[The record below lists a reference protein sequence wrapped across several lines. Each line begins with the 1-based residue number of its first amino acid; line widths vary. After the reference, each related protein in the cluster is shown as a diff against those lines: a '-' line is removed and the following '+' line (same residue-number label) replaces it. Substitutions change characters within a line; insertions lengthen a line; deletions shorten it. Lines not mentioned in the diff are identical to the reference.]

1 MSFDPTRA
9 FADDRPTA
17 ARAWPEELQRRASA
31 KDRILTRLQQGPA
44 LNTELNDICFRYGA
58 RILELRKEW
67 RIVKEPVKA
76 GVYRYT
82 LMGKKTSL
90 F

>member
-1 MSFDPTRA
+1 MFDPTRA
-9 FADDRPTA
+9 FADGPPVA
-17 ARAWPEELQRRASA
+17 AKAWPGELQRRASA
-31 KDRILTRLQQGPA
+31 KERILARLEQGPA

-58 RILELRKEW
+58 RILELRREW